1 MPNNNCAW
9 YIVTVFSCL
18 SLYFVRFYFLE
29 RRIAR
34 IRSNF
39 YSNFLCIYS
48 FLSCLSVSFSL
59 SLRSIAVHCISIN
72 YFGIPCEKV
81 QLKICRF
88 FFFFLVL
95 PFCLKLWLNRFGPVW
110 FSVINGSWVMWL
122 WHSFFLGSVCCCC
135 CRTATDVALILLL
148 HCFYFFFCVFVR
160 LFWVGSFPRFCTS
173 YRCVLIY
180 CMDLWAAVTATVF
193 TADDFNSYRNV
204 TIFWRPQ
211 TDNYVFHS
219 AKNAILQQLLLQH

>member
-48 FLSCLSVSFSL
+48 FLSCLSVSFYLSL
-59 SLRSIAVHCISIN
+59 SVPLPCIVFRSIISGSLVKKCN
-72 YFGIPCEKV
+72 WRFAD
-81 QLKICRF
+81 F
-88 FFFFLVL
+88 FFFFVL

-122 WHSFFLGSVCCCC
+122 WHSFFLGSVCCCW

-148 HCFYFFFCVFVR
+148 HCFYFFLCFR
-160 LFWVGSFPRFCTS
+160 SS
-173 YRCVLIY
+173 VLGWEFSSLLHIISMCSCLLY
-180 CMDLWAAVTATVF
+180 EFMGCR
-193 TADDFNSYRNV
+193 NSDSVHCRWFQFISKCYNFLK
-204 TIFWRPQ
+204 T
-211 TDNYVFHS
+211 TDR
-219 AKNAILQQLLLQH
+219 

>member
-88 FFFFLVL
+88 FFFFVL

-148 HCFYFFFCVFVR
+148 HCFYFFLCFR
-160 LFWVGSFPRFCTS
+160 SS
-173 YRCVLIY
+173 VLGWEFSSLLHIISMCSCLLY
-180 CMDLWAAVTATVF
+180 EFMGCR
-193 TADDFNSYRNV
+193 NSDSVHCRWFQFISKCYNFLK
-204 TIFWRPQ
+204 T
-211 TDNYVFHS
+211 TDR
-219 AKNAILQQLLLQH
+219 